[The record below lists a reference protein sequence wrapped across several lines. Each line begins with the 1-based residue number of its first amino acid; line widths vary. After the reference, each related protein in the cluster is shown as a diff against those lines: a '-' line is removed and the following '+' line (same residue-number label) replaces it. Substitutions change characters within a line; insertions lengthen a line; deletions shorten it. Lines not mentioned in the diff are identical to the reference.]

1 MARVLILSSYVAAS
15 RVGGGA
21 QSLALARLGIEPI
34 LVPTVLFGRHPGHG
48 PPGGGAVDAETF
60 EAMIGA
66 IEAQGLF
73 GQLDALI
80 TGYFSMPEQVAI
92 AADAL
97 GRVKAAAPHARLI
110 VDPIMGDA
118 DKGLYVKEAVAEAVA
133 ALLVMCA
140 DIVAPNAW
148 ELARL
153 SGRAVTD
160 AASAVAAARVLG
172 KPVMVSSIRA
182 GDEIGAALVDGDGAW
197 LASHP
202 AVPTAP
208 KGTGDLLTAL
218 FAAALLGGFSGPDAL
233 ALAVGGVADAVD
245 EADELDELPL
255 AAFPTTLGASPCVSL
270 EAIDG

>member
-21 QSLALARLGIEPI
+21 QALALARLGIEPI

-48 PPGGGAVDAETF
+48 PPGGGAVDAGTF
-60 EAMIGA
+60 EAMIRA
-66 IEAQGLF
+66 IEAQGFF
-73 GQLDALI
+73 GKLGAVI
-80 TGYFSMPEQVAI
+80 TGHFSTPEQIAI
-92 AADAL
+92 AADTL
-97 GRVKAAAPHARLI
+97 GRVKASAPGARLI
-110 VDPIMGDA
+110 VDPIMGDD

-133 ALLVMCA
+133 SLLAPCA

-153 SGRAVTD
+153 SGRPVSD
-160 AASAVAAARVLG
+160 AASAVAAARVLAR
-172 KPVMVSSIRA
+172 PVLASSIRQD
-182 GDEIGAALVDGDGAW
+182 GEIGAVLADGEGAW
-197 LASHP
+197 LATHP

-218 FAAALLGGFSGPDAL
+218 FTAALLGGFAGPDAL

-245 EADELDELPL
+245 EAGGLDELPL
-255 AAFPTTLGASPCVSL
+255 AAFPTTLGASPFVSL
-270 EAIDG
+270 EALDG